1 MRKKTL
7 AVLAALMIA
16 GVATTV
22 NGDGNLNVTLNGQ
35 QLAVELPASSARS
48 VQEVVHKMGGFSAYD
63 QNTGQLS
70 VIKPNVNIVL
80 VEAIQKTA
88 RGDIVFSNPIKG
100 WLDKDIPRN
109 FGVFVEVDNAPSS
122 KELAMKLSLIG
133 PDGRV
138 VEEKERPRIFDT
150 SKTTSFYLSDVFLS
164 TKLEQYG
171 TYKVQVLMKRDE
183 TSPFVVVGENR
194 FKVGR

>member
-16 GVATTV
+16 GVATTA
-22 NGDGNLNVTLNGQ
+22 NGDGNLNVTFNSQ
-35 QLAVELPASSARS
+35 PLAVELPASTVSS

-63 QNTGQLS
+63 EKTGQLS
-70 VIKPNVNIVL
+70 VVKPNVNVVL

-88 RGDIVFSNPIKG
+88 KGGIVFSNPIKG

-109 FGVFVEVDNAPSS
+109 IGVFVEVDNAPST
-122 KELAMKLSLIG
+122 KELAMKLSLIA
-133 PDGRV
+133 PDGKVV
-138 VEEKERPRIFDT
+138 VEKGPRMFDT
-150 SKTTSFYLSDVFLS
+150 SKVTSFYLSDVFFS
-164 TKLEQYG
+164 TKLDQYG

-183 TSPFVVVGENR
+183 SSSYIVVGENR
-194 FKVGR
+194 FKIGR